1 MDRARSSRVGRFP
14 FPTTSRR
21 GAHTPR
27 DRSSTSVDRATKHA
41 VERSRAQSL
50 PTTFVIALA
59 LVACTD
65 PPPPP
70 PADDGVE
77 LTIERALVLADG
89 VLIPRDDPRFLG
101 VAEEDDGRLRFRF
114 DGGPARA
121 IEVGVIL
128 VGHEGAGYQGRVT
141 ERVLDGDDVVVRL
154 DPVGLDEVIA
164 DGAFVLSL
172 DLGERDRDGD
182 GDDDDDDREAPND
195 DAGVGRMESALG
207 GRVALVPG
215 ELLDGAGSC
224 AGSRGIT
231 GGVRFAHELE
241 TRSLRTNVIF
251 DVDELSVRRAGVTAT
266 GLVAT
271 KLTFEADGEIDVR
284 CALDVLALMRARG
297 IPIGARTFT
306 RRVNVGPVPLSLT
319 VTVTP
324 RLDASAFVVV
334 EPSKL
339 VATFEGRAELHVG
352 AVYDHTTG
360 FELTQSLERRATPS
374 LSVTGPGSASAEVR
388 LRAGVDVGLT
398 ANLLQLPSL
407 GARLDAHAWIRT
419 NDVECGYH
427 WEAAASGDV
436 HVTGPVGVDLGFFSH
451 TFTTLA
457 WERGFEAIAT
467 GGGSSLPWCDATDC
481 SAATTCSECHDRE
494 RGGECGWCPSS
505 GSCLPVG
512 TDGSSTCEGPTWTR
526 LASCTDCATATT
538 EAQCGRTS
546 ECSWCPELDACV
558 NAAWC
563 VTIPSECGG
572 LREARACTEEPN
584 VVATEDATLSC
595 VSEETE
601 SLVRHGECSLTRSAG
616 GMTLR
621 TPQFCVC
628 RNGDFDCDD
637 LLACGFAD
645 TGGRIGLIGGGTE
658 PLIPTRGQLQP
669 IRLSADGRLF
679 ASNNP
684 ETVYSAGALASTAAA
699 PNASRSHEGIRY
711 PSGNP
716 PEARLVGSP
725 SLDPSCPAGSVRE
738 IDVYVAHILR
748 VAELTGVTV
757 GVVPTEGADLDVQVR
772 GRLENGPWNRLR
784 FADFVSARSAR
795 DFYFGSTAT
804 RTVRATCGRGATCA
818 LTPIATTGRDG
829 YIDGRLRLSSSG
841 CFEVWVTANGSAGA
855 PTTRPTRWATGALAW
870 KNWFNGRGA
879 GRSSGVYGGGTLTGR
894 SDVRFDAPLQS
905 RGFALGLEDTAQ
917 PATLRLAD
925 SAEVNF
931 GDYGGLYDVSFDVR
945 NDGASCLEV
954 SSEVV
959 SYATLQPDQRP
970 TFGVFNAKEGDLLEI
985 HWNST
990 VERSGGADGTR
1001 REDVVLYP
1009 ARDRSRANAI
1019 VPTLRRAQHAGERL
1033 EPGQSRTLRFRITSP
1048 GMISAPLGVVLSSRA
1063 CPGAAAMPPP
1073 VPEVPGGGAPE
1084 LPRGESCTHSLGGT
1098 YGNLACSPGY
1108 QCCDGRWRGRAACG
1122 ACTCTEETGRVGC
1135 GI

>member
-1 MDRARSSRVGRFP
+1 
-14 FPTTSRR
+14 
-21 GAHTPR
+21 
-27 DRSSTSVDRATKHA
+27 
-41 VERSRAQSL
+41 
-50 PTTFVIALA
+50 
-59 LVACTD
+59 
-65 PPPPP
+65 
-70 PADDGVE
+70 
-77 LTIERALVLADG
+77 
-89 VLIPRDDPRFLG
+89 
-101 VAEEDDGRLRFRF
+101 
-114 DGGPARA
+114 
-121 IEVGVIL
+121 
-128 VGHEGAGYQGRVT
+128 
-141 ERVLDGDDVVVRL
+141 
-154 DPVGLDEVIA
+154 
-164 DGAFVLSL
+164 
-172 DLGERDRDGD
+172 
-182 GDDDDDDREAPND
+182 
-195 DAGVGRMESALG
+195 
-207 GRVALVPG
+207 
-215 ELLDGAGSC
+215 
-224 AGSRGIT
+224 
-231 GGVRFAHELE
+231 
-241 TRSLRTNVIF
+241 
-251 DVDELSVRRAGVTAT
+251 
-266 GLVAT
+266 
-271 KLTFEADGEIDVR
+271 
-284 CALDVLALMRARG
+284 
-297 IPIGARTFT
+297 
-306 RRVNVGPVPLSLT
+306 VNVGPVPLSLT

-352 AVYDHTTG
+352 AVYDHETG

-494 RGGECGWCPSS
+494 RGGECGWCPSR

-538 EAQCGRTS
+538 EAQCGHTS

-572 LREARACTEEPN
+572 LREARECTDDPH
-584 VVATEDATLSC
+584 VVTPEDATLSC

-601 SLVRHGECSLTRSAG
+601 TLVRHGECSLTRSAG

-628 RNGDFDCDD
+628 RDGDFDCDD

-645 TGGRIGLIGGGTE
+645 AGGGIGLIGGGTE
-658 PLIPTRGQLQP
+658 PLVPTRGQLQP
-669 IRLSADGRLF
+669 IRLSADGRVF

-684 ETVYSAGALASTAAA
+684 ETVYTAGALASTAAA
-699 PNASRSHEGIRY
+699 PNASRSLAGARY

-716 PEARLVGSP
+716 PDARLVGNP

-748 VAELTGVTV
+748 EAALTGVTV

-772 GRLENGPWNRLR
+772 GRLENGAWNRLR

-804 RTVRATCGRGATCA
+804 RTVRAPCGSGAECA
-818 LTPIATTGRDG
+818 LTPIATTGREG
-829 YIDGRLRLSSSG
+829 YVDGRLRLSSSG

-855 PTTRPTRWATGALAW
+855 PSTRPTRWATGTLAW
-870 KNWFNGRGA
+870 PDWYHGQGA
-879 GRSSGVYGGGTLTGR
+879 GRSSGVYGGGTLSGR
-894 SDVRFDAPLQS
+894 SEVRFDAALQS
-905 RGFALGLEDTAQ
+905 RGFALGLEETAQ
-917 PATLRLAD
+917 SATLRLAD

-945 NDGASCLEV
+945 NDGSSCLEL

-959 SYATLQPDQRP
+959 SYASLRPEQRP
-970 TFGVFNAKEGDLLEI
+970 AFDVFNAVRGDLLTI

-1009 ARDRSRANAI
+1009 ERDASRPNAI
-1019 VPTLRRAQHAGERL
+1019 VPTLRRAQHVGERL
-1033 EPGQSRTLRFRITSP
+1033 EPGDTRTLRFRITSP

-1063 CPGAAAMPPP
+1063 CPGAAARPAPL
-1073 VPEVPGGGAPE
+1073 PEVPGGVPE
-1084 LPRGESCTHSLGGT
+1084 LPPGASCTHSLGGT

-1108 QCCDGRWRGRAACG
+1108 QCCDGRWRGREACG

-1135 GI
+1135 GP

>member
-14 FPTTSRR
+14 FLTTSRR
-21 GAHTPR
+21 GAHTPS
-27 DRSSTSVDRATKHA
+27 DRASTSDGRATTHA
-41 VERSRAQSL
+41 RSRARSL

-70 PADDGVE
+70 PADDDVE
-77 LTIERALVLADG
+77 IAIERPLVLADD
-89 VLIPRDDPRFLG
+89 VVIPRDDPRFLG
-101 VAEEDDGRLRFRF
+101 VTEEDDGRLRFRF

-121 IEVGVIL
+121 IEVGAIL

-141 ERVLDGDDVVVRL
+141 ERALDGDDVVVRL
-154 DPVGLDEVIA
+154 DPVGLDAVIA
-164 DGAFVLSL
+164 DGAFVLSM
-172 DLGERDRDGD
+172 DLGERDGE
-182 GDDDDDDREAPND
+182 DDDEDDEDAASTA
-195 DAGVGRMESALG
+195 DAGVGRTESALG

-215 ELLDGAGSC
+215 EFLDGAGSC

-251 DVDELSVRRAGVTAT
+251 DVEGLSVRRAGVTAT

-306 RRVNVGPVPLSLT
+306 RRVNVGPVPLSFT

-352 AVYDHTTG
+352 AVYDHETG

-388 LRAGVDVGLT
+388 LRSGIDVGLT

-572 LREARACTEEPN
+572 LREARACTDEPN

-645 TGGRIGLIGGGTE
+645 TGGGIGLIGGGTE

-669 IRLSADGRLF
+669 IRLSADGRVF

-804 RTVRATCGRGATCA
+804 RTVRATCGSGATCA

-894 SDVRFDAPLQS
+894 GDVRFDAPLQS

-917 PATLRLAD
+917 PAILRLAD

-945 NDGASCLEV
+945 NDGDSCLEV

-959 SYATLQPDQRP
+959 SYATLRPEERP
-970 TFGVFNAKEGDLLEI
+970 TFGVFNARGGDLLEI

-1009 ARDRSRANAI
+1009 ARDGSRANAI
-1019 VPTLRRAQHAGERL
+1019 VPTLRRAQHERERL
-1033 EPGQSRTLRFRITSP
+1033 EPGEARTLRFRITSP

-1063 CPGAAAMPPP
+1063 CPGAAAMPA
-1073 VPEVPGGGAPE
+1073 PEVPGGGDAPE

-1108 QCCDGRWRGRAACG
+1108 QCCDGRWRGREACG
-1122 ACTCTEETGRVGC
+1122 ACTCTEETGRAGC

>member
-1 MDRARSSRVGRFP
+1 M
-14 FPTTSRR
+14 
-21 GAHTPR
+21 H
-27 DRSSTSVDRATKHA
+27 
-41 VERSRAQSL
+41 RAQTL
-50 PTTFVIALA
+50 PVILA
-59 LVACTD
+59 LGLAACGDAT
-65 PPPPP
+65 PPTPSYE
-70 PADDGVE
+70 DVE
-77 LTIERALVLADG
+77 ILIERPIVLADG
-89 VLIPRDDPRFLG
+89 VMIPRDDSRFVG
-101 VAEEDDGRLRFRF
+101 VTEEEDGRLRFRF
-114 DGGPARA
+114 DGGPKEPF
-121 IEVGVIL
+121 EVGAIL

-141 ERVLDGDDVVVRL
+141 ERVVEGDDVVVRL

-172 DLGERDRDGD
+172 DVGERDRD
-182 GDDDDDDREAPND
+182 RELEIPED
-195 DAGVGRMESALG
+195 VSDAGVGRAEAALG

-215 ELLDGAGSC
+215 EFLDGAGSC

-231 GGVRFAHELE
+231 GGVRFSHELE

-251 DVDELSVRRAGVTAT
+251 DRDGLTVRRAGVTAT

-297 IPIGARTFT
+297 IPIGAQTFT

-324 RLDASAFVVV
+324 RLDASAFVIV

-339 VATFEGRAELHVG
+339 VATFEGRAELNVG

-398 ANLLQLPSL
+398 ANLLQLPAL

-467 GGGSSLPWCDATDC
+467 GGGDSLPWCGATDC
-481 SAATTCSECHDRE
+481 SAATSCAECNDLE

-505 GSCLPVG
+505 ESCLPVG
-512 TDGSSTCEGPTWTR
+512 TDGSSTCEGPAWTR
-526 LASCTDCATATT
+526 RSSCTDCATATT

-546 ECSWCPELDACV
+546 ECSWCPELGACV

-572 LREARACTEEPN
+572 LREARECSDD
-584 VVATEDATLSC
+584 ATALAPEDETLSC

-601 SLVRHGECSLTRSAG
+601 TLVRHGECSLTRSAG

-621 TPQFCVC
+621 TAQFCVC

-645 TGGRIGLIGGGTE
+645 VGGGIGLIGGGTE
-658 PLIPTRGQLQP
+658 PLIPTRGQLAP
-669 IRLSADGRLF
+669 IRLTADRRIF

-684 ETVYSAGALASTAAA
+684 ETVYSAGALASTAVA
-699 PNASRSHEGIRY
+699 PNASRSQPGTPY
-711 PSGNP
+711 PSGEP
-716 PEARLVGSP
+716 PIARLVGNP
-725 SLDPSCPAGSVRE
+725 SIDASCPDGSVRE

-757 GVVPTEGADLDVQVR
+757 GVVPVGGADLDVQVQ

-784 FADFVSARSAR
+784 FPDFVSARSAR
-795 DFYFGSTAT
+795 DFYFGGGAS
-804 RTVRATCGRGATCA
+804 RTVRATCGAGAHCA
-818 LTPIATTGRDG
+818 MTPIQTTGRDG

-841 CFEVWVTANGSAGA
+841 CFEVWVTSNGSAGP
-855 PTTRPTRWATGALAW
+855 PTTRPTRWANGALAW
-870 KNWFNGRGA
+870 KNWFRGQGE

-894 SDVRFDAPLQS
+894 SDVRFDATLQS
-905 RGFALGLEDTAQ
+905 RGFALGLADTAQ

-945 NDGASCLEV
+945 NEGTSCLEV
-954 SSEVV
+954 SSELV
-959 SYATLQPDQRP
+959 SYASIRPDQRP
-970 TFGVFNAKEGDLLEI
+970 TFGAFNDVMGDLQTI

-1001 REDVVLYP
+1001 RNDVVLYP
-1009 ARDRSRANAI
+1009 ERDRSRPNAI
-1019 VPTLRRAQHAGERL
+1019 VPNLRRAQHAGERL
-1033 EPGQSRTLRFRITSP
+1033 EPGESRTLRFRITSP
-1048 GMISAPLGVVLSSRA
+1048 GMISAPLGVVFSSRA
-1063 CPGAAAMPPP
+1063 CPGAVAP
-1073 VPEVPGGGAPE
+1073 VPMPAPAPGGDAPE
-1084 LPRGESCTHSLGGT
+1084 LPPGASCTHSLGGT
-1098 YGNLACSPGY
+1098 YGNRACSPGY
-1108 QCCDGRWRGRAACG
+1108 QCCDGRWRGREACG
-1122 ACTCTEETGRVGC
+1122 GCICTEATGRMGC